1 MSSLEIYNQRFTDSG
16 RRVFVRALN
25 GARGRGQNYVVVEH
39 FIEALCAEEE
49 RLFRLLASLLKIDL
63 NQIQT
68 VMAKRLE
75 NFPQQA
81 SGRLRLA
88 PATIALVKQAWEIAR
103 KDQRPAIEAFDLI
116 LAMARDERGLLIELL
131 KGMNADIEGA
141 QATLRALDYCI
152 RMLSP
157 NLGDKKAE
165 GILRISR
172 GGGESTIFVRR
183 KDAPAP
189 FVLLKKP
196 PRTRNVKRRDD

>member
-1 MSSLEIYNQRFTDSG
+1 VKSLEIYNQRFTDSG
-16 RRVFVRALN
+16 RRVFVRTLN

-49 RLFRLLASLLKIDL
+49 RLFRLLAGLLKIDL
-63 NQIQT
+63 DQVQT
-68 VMAKRLE
+68 VIAKRLE

-103 KDQRPAIEAFDLI
+103 NDQRPAIEAVDLI
-116 LAMARDERGLLIELL
+116 LALARDERGLLIELL
-131 KGMNADIEGA
+131 KGLNADIEGA

>member
-49 RLFRLLASLLKIDL
+49 GLFRLLAGLLKIDMD
-63 NQIQT
+63 QVQAVT
-68 VMAKRLE
+68 AKRLE
-75 NFPQQA
+75 NFPPQA
-81 SGRLRLA
+81 SGNLRLA
-88 PATIALVKQAWEIAR
+88 PATIASLKQAWEIAR
-103 KDQRPAIEAFDLI
+103 NDRRAAIEALDLI
-116 LAMARDERGLLIELL
+116 LALARDDRGLLIELL
-131 KGMNADIEGA
+131 KGLNADIEGA
-141 QATLRALDYCI
+141 HATLRALDYCV

-172 GGGESTIFVRR
+172 GGGESFIFVKK
-183 KDAPAP
+183 KDAPGPWAP
-189 FVLLKKP
+189 KP
-196 PRTRNVKRRDD
+196 PRTRNIKRRDD